1 MGHEDDLAVR
11 LFGGAAD
18 DGVAEEVGVGVWRK
32 SLGDGQLFKGDI
44 DGTYG
49 WGTGHEIAVE
59 DAALAKLDAEGSP
72 ALDAGGFGELEHAH
86 LLKRLRGVAGGGV
99 GSGLAEALD
108 VGFDLGEFAG
118 RVGGMFGREG
128 ELVSGERLGGFAESL
143 AYLRQVVPDGEV
155 GAVEPGGGEEGL
167 RFRGFVLLE
176 EDPAEGVPRGG
187 QQIGFGKGLT
197 VGLGESPLG

>member
-1 MGHEDDLAVR
+1 M
-11 LFGGAAD
+11 
-18 DGVAEEVGVGVWRK
+18 
-32 SLGDGQLFKGDI
+32 
-44 DGTYG
+44 
-49 WGTGHEIAVE
+49 
-59 DAALAKLDAEGSP
+59 
-72 ALDAGGFGELEHAH
+72 
-86 LLKRLRGVAGGGV
+86 